1 MLTEQIGSDITA
13 QGRRECYTSNV
24 ANTQK
29 WYDWHC
35 SHSMRQS
42 LRNGTVSVPP
52 SVCPSVCPIYRPLQ
66 QRAAGLL
73 LWVPRTGDIDRLLH
87 GASAAG
93 AAAFRSLSAD
103 ARGEA
108 WRSAANASSVGLS
121 VNAGSWTQTCYHSNV
136 RCITTTSDH
145 VTSSSASR
153 WLYPHTAYNDR
164 RRRSTEASDTRAN
177 IFDRQLP
184 SASDVNVGPCI
195 AYVTK
200 CISSN
205 L

>member
-1 MLTEQIGSDITA
+1 
-13 QGRRECYTSNV
+13 
-24 ANTQK
+24 
-29 WYDWHC
+29 
-35 SHSMRQS
+35 MRQS

-52 SVCPSVCPIYRPLQ
+52 SVCLSHLS
-66 QRAAGLL
+66 
-73 LWVPRTGDIDRLLH
+73 T
-87 GASAAG
+87 SAAACG
-93 AAAFRSLSAD
+93 GFAAVGPADRRYRSIAARRVCSRRGRLSIPIC
-103 ARGEA
+103 RCEGEA

-136 RCITTTSDH
+136 RCIMTTSDH

-153 WLYPHTAYNDR
+153 WLYPHTAYDDR
-164 RRRSTEASDTRAN
+164 PRRSIEASDTRAN
-177 IFDRQLP
+177 IVDRQLP

-200 CISSN
+200 SVSSH